1 MPWISIFTIGHQ
13 ILTKS
18 QTDEARGASENKKSG
33 YIVIRADIERYY
45 FWANV
50 TWEEL

>member
-1 MPWISIFTIGHQ
+1 MSWISIFRIGHQ
-13 ILTKS
+13 ISTES
-18 QTDEARGASENKKSG
+18 QTDEARSASKNKKSG